1 MLENRTI
8 VIIAIGYIIGILMG
22 LYCKISIVFL
32 YLISFFIYLMLKK
45 PPTKKFKIISFR
57 RYFRYIKII
66 FTKKVIFTIII
77 ISIISNTITLY
88 QNYRYENLYSNFNGQ
103 KITVIATVVSN
114 PKEKEYK
121 NVYKIKI
128 ETINGS
134 TKYKNTYLYLNVKN
148 TLKIDL
154 EYGAKLQFT
163 GEFSEPSSR
172 RNYKGFDYKEYLKT
186 LKIYGTVDLN
196 KIESQSDANKISIFK
211 FSNSIFL
218 KIKDLIQ
225 ENFEI
230 DEANLLLGILLGY
243 TDEIDEDIKLSFQDS
258 NVSHVLAVSGMHVS
272 FVIIF
277 LKLFLEK
284 LIGKRANRIFT
295 VFVLIGYMFI
305 TGFAS
310 SVVRAV
316 IMGILG
322 ILASIFHRRSDIW
335 QNISLALLILLI
347 YNPFLIESTSMW
359 LTFIGTVGILTISVY
374 VFIPPIM
381 AICFNK
387 VAITSIFMGMIIC
400 IFIGPI
406 TILGFVFVLFY
417 NILDFLNLKS
427 LFINL
432 ISLIINLVID
442 LSNVGSNLPFSQ
454 IYVVTPSIL
463 VIVLYYI
470 IVFVIWFF
478 YSIYKS
484 NSPAKFPSA
493 FRKRVKN
500 LVSLL
505 IYRFNQNKR
514 KIISIIL
521 IISVLGCFLKIM
533 PKDLKIYFIDV
544 GQGDATLI
552 VTPKNKKI
560 LIDGGGS
567 EFRDL

>member
-32 YLISFFIYLMLKK
+32 YLIGFFIYLMLKK
-45 PPTKKFKIISFR
+45 PPTKKFKIISYR